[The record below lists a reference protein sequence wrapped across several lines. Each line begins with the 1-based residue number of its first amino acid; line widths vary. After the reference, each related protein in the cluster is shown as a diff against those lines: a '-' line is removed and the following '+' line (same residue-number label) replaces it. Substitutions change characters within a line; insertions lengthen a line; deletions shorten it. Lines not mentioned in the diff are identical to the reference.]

1 MRAQSLTFPDS
12 TFDISFTNFVIM
24 GLDNRELAAK
34 HLFRTLKPGGSAVV
48 STWASMPHDLPLKV
62 AHEVTRP
69 SESKLRIQ
77 WGGDLLLE
85 STLKDFYLEGGF
97 EEEKIE
103 IKQFELW
110 HPVKDLAAWA
120 EGLWSF
126 LGDTE
131 EGWSVQDEER
141 WEEAVRIIIDEV
153 GRSRDFVRSED
164 GKGGEL
170 RFVAHVGV
178 ARR

>member
-1 MRAQSLTFPDS
+1 MKAQELTFPDS
-12 TFDISFTNFVIM
+12 TFDVSFTNFVIM

-34 HLFRTLKPGGSAVV
+34 HLFRTLKPGGAAVV
-48 STWASMPHDLPLKV
+48 STWASMPHDLPLKK

-69 SESKLRIQ
+69 SDSKLRIQ

-97 EEEKIE
+97 EKEKIE
-103 IKQFELW
+103 IKPFELW
-110 HPVKDLAAWA
+110 HLVPDLAAWA

-131 EGWSVQDEER
+131 EGWSVHDQVR
-141 WEEAVRIIIDEV
+141 WSEAVKTIIEEL
-153 GRSRDFVRSED
+153 GRSRDLVRSED
-164 GKGGEL
+164 GKGGKL

-178 ARR
+178 ARK